1 MADPA
6 LPDPASLET
15 ARPGPDRP
23 RARPRRVP
31 SLPTVLA
38 SAACFLVVFEFLAF
52 QLRSGRDP
60 AIGASAERADGGPTP
75 PGRHPPADRRP
86 PGRRVEPRRL
96 ERPGGRRLVQRY
108 LEHRIALPLLAAGPA
123 APAPAPA
130 PVTSTS

>member
-15 ARPGPDRP
+15 ARPGPDGP

-60 AIGASAERADGGPTP
+60 AIGASAGASR
-75 PGRHPPADRRP
+75 RRP
-86 PGRRVEPRRL
+86 DPARSSSTGGSSSAGSSSRAQTSRASRSAAARPRAVPRAPHRLHLSRRSPHLHPLPPR
-96 ERPGGRRLVQRY
+96 
-108 LEHRIALPLLAAGPA
+108 
-123 APAPAPA
+123 
-130 PVTSTS
+130 

>member
-1 MADPA
+1 MVDPA

-15 ARPGPDRP
+15 ARPGRDGP

-31 SLPTVLA
+31 SLPTLLA

-60 AIGASAERADGGPTP
+60 AIGASASEPTAARP
-75 PGRHPPADRRP
+75 RPVVIHRRIIV
-86 PGRRVEPRRL
+86 RRVVESSPDVSSV
-96 ERPGGRRLVQRY
+96 PVGGGSSSGSSST
-108 LEHRIALPLLAAGPA
+108 ASAAPVAPVA